1 MVSNMHIEEII
12 YFNKSDREAEL
23 CISDG
28 VYSVICYACPVNAV
42 VVNQEVDA
50 IYGFECTNVVRA
62 TEQNYRIN
70 KLPAYFAYEVT
81 AEVISKYDSIV
92 KVGNLRI
99 YLDAPLPNDVAT
111 GEYVSFSVLRFDCC

>member
-1 MVSNMHIEEII
+1 MYIKKII
-12 YFNKSDREAEL
+12 YFNKVDREAEL

-28 VYSVICYACPVNAV
+28 VYSVISYAYPVNAV

-81 AEVISKYDSIV
+81 AEVISICDNIV
-92 KVGNLRI
+92 KVGDLRI
-99 YLDAPLPNDVAT
+99 YLDAVIPNDVSN
-111 GEYVSFSVLRFDCC
+111 GEYVSFSVLRFDFG